1 MSPRVFITY
10 SHDDK
15 QWVRRFADALK
26 KLHVSV
32 WFDEWEVEPGDSLPA
47 SMEKGLRES
56 DAIVAVLSPEYFR
69 RPYVFFE
76 LGAALGMRK
85 RLIPIVPPKTE
96 AQMIPF
102 DLRSRR
108 YLVRGKPAETAEQV
122 AHSLQTRERKKKAK

>member
-1 MSPRVFITY
+1 MSARVFITY

-26 KLHVSV
+26 KLDVDV
-32 WFDEWEVEPGDSLPA
+32 WFDEWEIEPGDSLPA
-47 SMEKGLRES
+47 TMEKGLRES
-56 DAIVAVLSPEYFR
+56 DAMVAVLSPEYFR

-85 RLIPIVPPKTE
+85 RLIPIVPPETE
-96 AQMIPF
+96 SERIPF

-108 YLVRGKPAETAEQV
+108 YLIRGKPSETAEQV
-122 AHSLQTRERKKKAK
+122 AHSLRAGERKKKAE